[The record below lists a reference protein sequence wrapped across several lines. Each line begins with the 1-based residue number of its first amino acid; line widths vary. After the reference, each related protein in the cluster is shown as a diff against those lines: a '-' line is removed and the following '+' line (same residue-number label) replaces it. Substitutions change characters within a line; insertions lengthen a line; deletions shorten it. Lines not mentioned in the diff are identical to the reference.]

1 MIFTLKMSSH
11 NVFFVIL
18 FMAVV
23 KYEKPD
29 LQVEWWSIR
38 NGNRIVIF
46 RFLSIDCTKS
56 DSLSMQG
63 TI

>member
-29 LQVEWWSIR
+29 LQLEWRSIHC
-38 NGNRIVIF
+38 NV
-46 RFLSIDCTKS
+46 
-56 DSLSMQG
+56 
-63 TI
+63 